1 MSRLLDFIRLLI
13 DLYTWVIIGGV
24 ILSWLIAFNVVNPYN
39 PFVRSL
45 WQALTALTEPLL
57 RPIRRMLP
65 DLGGID
71 ISPMI
76 LLLLCFAVK
85 YVAIGNLQDWLQ
97 RPS

>member
-1 MSRLLDFIRLLI
+1 
-13 DLYTWVIIGGV
+13 
-24 ILSWLIAFNVVNPYN
+24 
-39 PFVRSL
+39 
-45 WQALTALTEPLL
+45 
-57 RPIRRMLP
+57 MLP